1 MIKNFFILTI
11 KALRFRPIRSWL
23 TVAGVVI
30 GVMLVVTIL
39 SLGSGIKGMVS
50 KMLQMFGSDYAII
63 IPGKETNPF
72 SSVVGGERFR
82 ESDLLNLGKITGV
95 DYVVPM
101 DVASL
106 NIDFLGEK
114 KTTMV
119 HGGPWNGLKSL
130 FEASQG
136 IKIWKGA
143 WPTGEDSG
151 VAVAGYLVATKMF
164 KNEIEVGDD
173 IVLKGKRMRIAGIIS
188 KIGVQDDDNSLYIS
202 LKDLHMLTGST
213 QGAITA
219 MVKILPGN
227 DINLISKQI
236 RAELSNQKV
245 VRDFAVLTPEKI
257 DRLTGNILS
266 IIELVFMAIGLI
278 SLLVGAVGI
287 MNSTYTS
294 VLERTKQ
301 IGIMKAIGASS
312 EAILSLFLIESGLIG
327 LIGGFIGVIFGIAFA
342 FIIGIVA
349 SYLGF
354 DGLFS
359 FASLDY
365 FGLLAILIFTFVV
378 GIISGYLPAKRGA
391 KMDPAE
397 ALRYE

>member
-23 TVAGVVI
+23 TVTGVVI

-50 KMLQMFGSDYAII
+50 RMLQMFGSDYVII
-63 IPGKETNPF
+63 MPGKETNPF
-72 SSVVGGERFR
+72 TSLVGGERFR
-82 ESDLLNLGKITGV
+82 ENDLYNLEKISGV

-101 DVASL
+101 DIASL
-106 NIDFLGEK
+106 NVDFAGEK
-114 KTTMV
+114 KTTMI
-119 HGGPWNGLKSL
+119 HGGPWEGIRGL
-130 FEASQG
+130 FESSQG
-136 IKIWKGA
+136 IKLAKGA

-151 VAVAGYLVATKMF
+151 MTVVGFLVATKMF
-164 KNEIEVGDD
+164 KDEISVGDD
-173 IVLKGKRMRIAGIIS
+173 LIVKGKRMRVAGIIS

-202 LKDLHMLTGST
+202 LKDLHMLTGSK

-219 MVKILPGN
+219 MAKILPGA
-227 DINLISKQI
+227 DINLVSKQI
-236 RAELSNQKV
+236 RAELANQKV
-245 VRDFAVLTPEKI
+245 VRDFAILTPEKI

-301 IGIMKAIGASS
+301 IGIMKAIGAPSG
-312 EAILSLFLIESGLIG
+312 AILSLFLIESGMIG
-327 LIGGFIGVIFGIAFA
+327 LIGGTIGTLFGIAFA
-342 FIIGIVA
+342 YVMGLIA
-349 SYLGF
+349 SSLGF
-354 DGLFS
+354 SGLFS
-359 FASLDY
+359 FGSLDY
-365 FGLLAILIFTFVV
+365 FGLFAILVFTFVV
-378 GIISGYLPAKRGA
+378 GIVSGYLPAKRGA
-391 KMDPAE
+391 KLDPAE